1 MYTFATTAPV
11 TVSVDVLSAGVTVIA
26 SDRTDA
32 VVTVAPSDAGKKGD
46 VRAAEQTLVE
56 FADGTLTV
64 VTPKSWRTHSPFGG
78 NPSIELTIE
87 VPAGSHLTGT
97 AGVGQ
102 LRGNGALGACDLS
115 ISLGDIVLECPQGPV
130 TAKVAKGDIR
140 IGEVTRGE
148 IQVETSMGE
157 LEVGIRPGT
166 AVQLETETAVGAVR
180 NTIVPAAPN
189 GESVRLH
196 ARNSVGDIIIRPAV
210 PA

>member
-26 SDRTDA
+26 SDRSDA
-32 VVTVAPSDAGKKGD
+32 VVTVAPSDPGKKGD
-46 VRAAEQTLVE
+46 VRVAEQTEVS
-56 FADGTLTV
+56 FADGKLTV

-87 VPAGSHLTGT
+87 VPTGSHLTGT

-102 LRGNGALGACDLS
+102 LRGNGALGACDLT
-115 ISLGDIVLECPQGPV
+115 ISLGDIVLERPAGPV

-140 IGEVTRGE
+140 IGEVTSGE
-148 IQVETSMGE
+148 IRVETSMGE

-166 AVQLETETAVGAVR
+166 AVQLETEATVGAVR
-180 NTIVPAAPN
+180 NTIVPVAPN

-196 ARNSVGDIIIRPAV
+196 ARNTVGDIIIRPA
-210 PA
+210 A